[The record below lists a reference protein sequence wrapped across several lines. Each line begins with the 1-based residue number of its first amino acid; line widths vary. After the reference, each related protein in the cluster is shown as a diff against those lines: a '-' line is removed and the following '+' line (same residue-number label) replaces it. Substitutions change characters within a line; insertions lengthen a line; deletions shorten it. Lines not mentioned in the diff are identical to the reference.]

1 MYRFK
6 LEALLNHRRHQ
17 EEICQKE
24 LAQCQ
29 RRLAGE
35 QEKLRRIKHLKR
47 DYLLKLHE
55 RQKGSISISDVILYM
70 NYVARLSEEIELQT
84 ACVRESAKQVNQK
97 RNKLIGI
104 VKKRKTLER
113 LKEKDQM
120 TYRKKLMLDERKL
133 MDEVATTRHA
143 RKT

>member
-24 LAQCQ
+24 LARCQ
-29 RRLAGE
+29 RRLVGE
-35 QEKLRRIKHLKR
+35 QEKLRRTKHLKR
-47 DYLLKLHE
+47 DYLLKLQE
-55 RQKGSISISDVILYM
+55 RQKGSISISDVILHK
-70 NYVARLSEEIELQT
+70 NYIARLSEEIEAQT
-84 ACVRESAKQVNQK
+84 ACVREAAKQVNQK
-97 RNKLIGI
+97 RNELIGI

-113 LKEKDQM
+113 LKEKDQLA
-120 TYRKKLMLDERKL
+120 YRKKLMLDERKL

-143 RKT
+143 RKV

>member
-55 RQKGSISISDVILYM
+55 RQKDSIVISDVILYM
-70 NYVARLSEEIELQT
+70 NYIARLSEEIEVQAT
-84 ACVRESAKQVNQK
+84 CVREATKQVNQK
-97 RNKLIGI
+97 RNELIGI

>member
-1 MYRFK
+1 
-6 LEALLNHRRHQ
+6 
-17 EEICQKE
+17 
-24 LAQCQ
+24 
-29 RRLAGE
+29 
-35 QEKLRRIKHLKR
+35 
-47 DYLLKLHE
+47 
-55 RQKGSISISDVILYM
+55 M
-70 NYVARLSEEIELQT
+70 NYVARLSEEIEVQT

>member
-70 NYVARLSEEIELQT
+70 NYVARLSEEIEVQT

-104 VKKRKTLER
+104 LKKRKTLER

-133 MDEVATTRHA
+133 MDEVATTRHT
-143 RKT
+143 RKL

>member
-6 LEALLNHRRHQ
+6 LEALLNHRRHL

-29 RRLAGE
+29 RRLVGE
-35 QEKLRRIKHLKR
+35 QEKQRRTKHLKR

-55 RQKGSISISDVILYM
+55 RQKGSISISDIILYK
-70 NYVARLSEEIELQT
+70 NYIARLSEEIEVQT
-84 ACVRESAKQVNQK
+84 VSIREAAKQVNLK
-97 RNKLIGI
+97 RNELIGM
-104 VKKRKTLER
+104 VKKRKTLEK
-113 LKEKDQM
+113 LKEKDQLA
-120 TYRKKLMLDERKL
+120 YRKKLMLDERKF

-143 RKT
+143 RKG